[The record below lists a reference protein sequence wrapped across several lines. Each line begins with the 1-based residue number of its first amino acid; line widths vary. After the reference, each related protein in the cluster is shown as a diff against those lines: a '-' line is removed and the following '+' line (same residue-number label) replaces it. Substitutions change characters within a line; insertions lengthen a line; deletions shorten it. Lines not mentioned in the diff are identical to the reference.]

1 MAERRFTLTPAL
13 RPKERPVE
21 LDEAQLRV
29 VTHRGTPGQ
38 GNALLV
44 AGGPGTGKTTTLVE
58 SVAARASD
66 QDLT

>member
-38 GNALLV
+38 GTRCWWPADP
-44 AGGPGTGKTTTLVE
+44 AP
-58 SVAARASD
+58 ARRRPWLSRSRLAPA
-66 QDLT
+66 T